1 MNLLSR
7 PLQTAALL
15 SLALLTACT
24 GTNEPQV
31 TSKVAL
37 INAGGSEL
45 RTLTPPD
52 VGTGT
57 PAANGAT
64 QAVTGAV
71 DLEVLPGG
79 SRMIVAFP
87 DRLEV
92 RDAAL
97 NVVSTLAAPSEVT
110 KACYVRLAASPA
122 RDLVAALSD
131 CGNGA
136 AEQLVVYRS
145 DTSLAFV
152 ATLPPPTPTS
162 SDLARFTVTTTGA
175 VWLARPATGGG
186 SELLRADSTGIKVVT
201 VPPIAA
207 TVNDLAM
214 RGTALY
220 AATDSGVRL
229 VNQTDG
235 TLTQT
240 PVLSGVYT
248 RLYGSDRLLAAWLGS
263 AGNQPLTIWDG
274 TKTGSPALVTD
285 LRDVTFAPDGNVYY
299 LTGTALTGADTVL
312 GLSQSTWRPTAVLT
326 NLNDARAL
334 TWLASD

>member
-1 MNLLSR
+1 MNLLTR
-7 PLQTAALL
+7 PLHLAALL
-15 SLALLTACT
+15 SAALLTACT

-31 TSKVAL
+31 TSKVAF
-37 INAGGSEL
+37 INAGGAEL

-52 VGTGT
+52 ASTGT
-57 PAANGAT
+57 PAAPGVT
-64 QAVTGAV
+64 QAVTAAA

-79 SRMIVAFP
+79 SRLIVAFP

-97 NVVSTLAAPSEVT
+97 NTVTTLSAPSGVT
-110 KACYVRLAASPA
+110 ACYVRLAASPA

-145 DTSLAFV
+145 DSSLAFV
-152 ATLPPPTPTS
+152 ATLPPPTPSS

-186 SELLRADSTGIKVVT
+186 SELLRADSSGITVVT
-201 VPPIAA
+201 VPPLPA
-207 TVNDLAM
+207 TISDLAM
-214 RGTALY
+214 RGSSLY

-235 TLTQT
+235 TLAQT
-240 PVLSGVYT
+240 PILSGVYT
-248 RLYGSDRLLAAWLGS
+248 RLYGGDRLLAAWLSG
-263 AGNQPLTIWDG
+263 AGAQPLTIWDG
-274 TKTGSPALVTD
+274 GTKSGSPAYVSD

-299 LTGTALTGADTVL
+299 LTASTLTGADTVL
-312 GLSQSTWRPTAVLT
+312 GLSQNNWKPNAILT
-326 NLNDARAL
+326 NLTDARAL